1 MSENIEK
8 NKVEHKKLAI
18 TIIFLIILFFVYI
31 IYHNF
36 DSISLVYGKCIDFL
50 FFSGKISENEP
61 YKKLIFSF
69 SCSLC
74 SLIVFFLDLCVFNLS
89 GKSILE
95 KNRKNKAIK
104 NFIITLMAPAML
116 GFFGTSLEVI
126 QYSIAGVISVS
137 LGWSFLLG
145 LLFNIKLGLADT
157 ADNKE

>member
-1 MSENIEK
+1 MSENNEE
-8 NKVEHKKLAI
+8 NKVEHLKLARV
-18 TIIFLIILFFVYI
+18 IILLIIALFIFI

-36 DSISLVYGKCIDFL
+36 GSISCVYAKCIDFL
-50 FFSGKISENEP
+50 FFSGKISEDEP
-61 YKKLIFSF
+61 YKKLVFAF

-145 LLFNIKLGLADT
+145 LLFNIKVGLTDT
-157 ADNKE
+157 ADKN